1 MHLKF
6 SKYQGAGNDFVMI
19 DNRSGKYSSLKVQQR
34 EMLCDRHF
42 GIGADGLILI
52 QHSLKSDFEMV
63 YFNADGRLGSMC
75 GNGARCAVLFSKQ
88 LGMIGR
94 ETLFMA
100 YDGLHSA
107 KVSAAKALKSAIVSV
122 SMSDVSEI
130 KKHNG
135 NFILNTGS
143 PHYVK
148 FVDDTD
154 KIDVVKEG
162 KKIRNGNTFKAKG
175 INVNFVSFKSKASH
189 IRTYER
195 GVEDET
201 LACGTGITASAIAAH
216 YSGLTKKLS
225 VNVIARGGSLNV
237 TFQVEANKYKNVMLT
252 GSAMNVFDGEIKI

>member
-6 SKYQGAGNDFVMI
+6 SKYQGAGNDFILI
-19 DNRSGKYSSLKVQQR
+19 DNRSSKFSTLKPKQIAI
-34 EMLCDRHF
+34 LCDRHF

-52 QHSLKSDFEMV
+52 QHSSDVDFEMV
-63 YFNADGRLGSMC
+63 YYNADGNIGSMC
-75 GNGARCAVLFSKQ
+75 GNGARCAVLFGKQ
-88 LGMIGR
+88 IGVAGKK
-94 ETLFMA
+94 TQFMA
-100 YDGLHSA
+100 YDGLHTA
-107 KVSAAKALKSAIVSV
+107 NINAVNNFASAIVSV

-135 NFILNTGS
+135 NFVLNTGS

-148 FVDDTD
+148 FVDDVE

-162 KKIRNGNTFKAKG
+162 KRIRNNNTFKAKG
-175 INVNFVSFKSKASH
+175 INVNFVAYKSKASN

-216 YSGLTKKLS
+216 YSGLTKSTS
-225 VNVIARGGSLNV
+225 VNMIARGGSLNV
-237 TFQVEANKYKNVMLT
+237 TFTVKDNQYSKIVLT
-252 GSAMNVFDGEIKI
+252 GSAMKVFDGEIKI

>member
-1 MHLKF
+1 
-6 SKYQGAGNDFVMI
+6 
-19 DNRSGKYSSLKVQQR
+19 
-34 EMLCDRHF
+34 
-42 GIGADGLILI
+42 
-52 QHSLKSDFEMV
+52 
-63 YFNADGRLGSMC
+63 
-75 GNGARCAVLFSKQ
+75 FSKQ

-162 KKIRNGNTFKAKG
+162 KKIRNSNTFKAKG
-175 INVNFVSFKSKASH
+175 INVNFVSFKSKASN